1 MSRTPRRPHRRPL
14 SGAASAPP
22 PTGLTPPSCSQ
33 RAAAARLR
41 RAADPLVPAPFAPSV
56 SAWLATSLRQEPLA
70 PEAVLMLARRVQSWH
85 HQPTGVEQ
93 GPCAMRRR
101 ALRARNQLVCHN
113 LRLVSHTWQRHRSLL
128 PPQEEATA
136 DALQEAAVALL
147 RAAEL
152 FDPERG
158 YRFSTYATFWVRRG
172 FEEHERR
179 QRRMV
184 RLPSTWVETLR
195 RVEALMNS
203 YWALHGELPSLAW
216 LAERC
221 GRRGEPL
228 PVERLRQVLITA
240 QQLRP
245 KELDR
250 PIRIGQTD
258 ERAETLLELVPDPRG
273 ADPTLSQAVAL
284 EALECSGTADFP
296 DAEALLSSCARDGH
310 DEQRSMLPL
319 LLRALEPLERRLLWH
334 LYLREHPLRPAQIQ
348 RVMGLRPEQQAE
360 LERRALRKLREAAR
374 AAGMRIG
381 L

>member
-1 MSRTPRRPHRRPL
+1 L
-14 SGAASAPP
+14 AA
-22 PTGLTPPSCSQ
+22 
-33 RAAAARLR
+33 
-41 RAADPLVPAPFAPSV
+41 
-56 SAWLATSLRQEPLA
+56 SLRQEPLA
-70 PEAVLMLARRVQSWH
+70 PATVLTLSRRVQSWRN
-85 HQPTGVEQ
+85 QPTGVEQ

-113 LRLVSHTWQRHRSLL
+113 LRLVSHTWQRYRSVL

-136 DALQEAAVALL
+136 DALQEAAVSLL

-152 FDPERG
+152 FDPGRG
-158 YRFSTYATFWVRRG
+158 YSFSTYASFWVRRG

-195 RVEALMNS
+195 RVGALVNS
-203 YWALHGELPSLAW
+203 YRAAHGEPPSLEW

-221 GRRGEPL
+221 GRRGVPL
-228 PVERLRQVLITA
+228 PVERLRELLITA
-240 QQLRP
+240 QQLWP

-250 PIRIGQTD
+250 PLWDGHED
-258 ERAETLLELVPDPRG
+258 DAAETLLDVVPDPRG
-273 ADPTLSQAVAL
+273 SDPTFCAAAAL
-284 EALECSGTADFP
+284 EAVECQELADFP
-296 DAEALLSSCARDGH
+296 DASAQLASCASDGK
-310 DEQRSMLPL
+310 DEQRSMLPV
-319 LLRALEPLERRLLWH
+319 LLRSLQPVERRLLWH
-334 LYLREHPLRPAQIQ
+334 LYLREHPLRPAQVQ

-360 LERRALRKLREAAR
+360 VEQRALRKLRAAAR

>member
-1 MSRTPRRPHRRPL
+1 
-14 SGAASAPP
+14 
-22 PTGLTPPSCSQ
+22 
-33 RAAAARLR
+33 
-41 RAADPLVPAPFAPSV
+41 V
-56 SAWLATSLRQEPLA
+56 SAWLAASLRQEPLA
-70 PEAVLMLARRVQSWH
+70 PATVLELSRRVQSWRN
-85 HQPTGVEQ
+85 QPTGKDQ
-93 GPCAMRRR
+93 CPCAMRRR
-101 ALRARNQLVCHN
+101 ALRARNQLACHN

-184 RLPSTWVETLR
+184 RLPSTWVETLQ
-195 RVEALMNS
+195 RVDALMNS
-203 YWALHGELPSLAW
+203 YRAEHGELPSLAW

-228 PVERLRQVLITA
+228 PVERLRQVLIKA
-240 QQLRP
+240 RQLRP

-258 ERAETLLELVPDPRG
+258 ERAETLLELVPDGRG
-273 ADPTLSQAVAL
+273 ADPTFSAAMAL
-284 EALECSGTADFP
+284 EVSTCRELIVFP
-296 DAEALLSSCARDGH
+296 DAAPLLASCARDGH
-310 DEQRSMLPL
+310 DE
-319 LLRALEPLERRLLWH
+319 
-334 LYLREHPLRPAQIQ
+334 
-348 RVMGLRPEQQAE
+348 
-360 LERRALRKLREAAR
+360 
-374 AAGMRIG
+374 
-381 L
+381 